1 LTSIDINSDLGEYRD
16 EAQLTNELNILNYIS
31 SCSIACGG
39 HIGDFNSI
47 KTIIEAC
54 KEYGVAIG
62 PHPSF
67 PDKEGF
73 GRRMIDINSGDLE
86 KSIREQIEL
95 FLEVADS
102 LSAPV
107 SHVKLH
113 GQLYNEV
120 SKSEELSSLFINLI
134 DSFEKEF
141 SVIGP
146 ASSLLG
152 QMLKEKGISFIPEA
166 FIDRAYKE
174 DLTLVDRNEKGSVL
188 STVEE
193 QVNQARSIVCDQKII
208 SNNRPLELKA
218 KTLCIHG
225 DHPNSLEVA
234 KALTSMLKEENIKI
248 QTN

>member
-1 LTSIDINSDLGEYRD
+1 MTSIDINSDLGEYRN

-39 HIGDFNSI
+39 HIGDFNSV

-54 KEYGVAIG
+54 KERGVAIG
-62 PHPSF
+62 PHPSY

-73 GRRMIDINSGDLE
+73 GRTKIDISLGDLE
-86 KSIREQIEL
+86 KSIKEQIDL

-107 SHVKLH
+107 SHIKLH
-113 GQLYNEV
+113 GRLYNEV
-120 SKSEELSSLFINLI
+120 SKSEELSSLFINLVN
-134 DSFEKEF
+134 SFEEEF
-141 SVIGP
+141 PIIGP

-152 QMLKEKGISFIPEA
+152 QMLEEKGMTFIPEA
-166 FIDRAYKE
+166 FIDRAYNE
-174 DLTLVDRNEKGSVL
+174 DLTLVDRNQEGSIL
-188 STVEE
+188 TTVEE
-193 QVNQARSIVCDQKII
+193 QINQARSIVCDQNIV
-208 SNNRPLELKA
+208 SNNKSLKMNA

-234 KALTSMLKEENIKI
+234 KALRGMLKEEKIKI
-248 QTN
+248 QAN

>member
-1 LTSIDINSDLGEYRD
+1 MYKR
-16 EAQLTNELNILNYIS
+16 Q
-31 SCSIACGG
+31 
-39 HIGDFNSI
+39 
-47 KTIIEAC
+47 IEAC
-54 KEYGVAIG
+54 KEHAVAIG

-152 QMLKEKGISFIPEA
+152 QMLKEKGICFIPEA

-174 DLTLVDRNEKGSVL
+174 DLTLVDRSEEGSIL

-193 QVNQARSIVCDQKII
+193 QVNQARSIVCDQKIM
-208 SNNRPLELKA
+208 SNNLSL
-218 KTLCIHG
+218 IH
-225 DHPNSLEVA
+225 
-234 KALTSMLKEENIKI
+234 I
-248 QTN
+248 